1 MSVPSP
7 IPPTLTPKDGRQNQ
21 WPLVTTIV
29 TGLLYTAVLA
39 WFGSQIPPLLLTL
52 PFLLLC
58 AAALFMLPFRF
69 KLQGISGLIVTYG
82 LAFLILMSAVE
93 ARHYEVHF
101 RSQVVKGLLFFL
113 LFAISQLSTE
123 PSLRANA
130 KRWIFGLCLG
140 LGIALLSGKE
150 GGAGG
155 MTSWFLEVFHL
166 TQEQAELIVHIVRK
180 VFHFIFY
187 GTIAATFT
195 SIGTAMS
202 LEFRKAALF
211 GASWATIHALF
222 DEIRQSLSPGRSG
235 SAIDLLIDAAG
246 MAVFLLIA
254 AKLSRRAARCMSA

>member
-1 MSVPSP
+1 M
-7 IPPTLTPKDGRQNQ
+7 
-21 WPLVTTIV
+21 
-29 TGLLYTAVLA
+29 
-39 WFGSQIPPLLLTL
+39 
-52 PFLLLC
+52 
-58 AAALFMLPFRF
+58 
-69 KLQGISGLIVTYG
+69 
-82 LAFLILMSAVE
+82 
-93 ARHYEVHF
+93 H
-101 RSQVVKGLLFFL
+101 
-113 LFAISQLSTE
+113 
-123 PSLRANA
+123 
-130 KRWIFGLCLG
+130 FGLCLG

-155 MTSWFLEVFHL
+155 MTSWFLEVFFHL

-246 MAVFLLIA
+246 MAVFVYRGKAIASSRSLHECLVELTSCPLPIKRLDGAQCGGWSRGATIDRAEGANFPSRSATGPASLISCSSP
-254 AKLSRRAARCMSA
+254 LTGG